1 MTVIGGFGVLLL
13 TAIVVAALFTAA
25 EKAKETKLINDGT
38 IPPYAGYKEDEIKK
52 LKTDGHK
59 TIAIKRIR
67 MGYQEHG
74 KCSLKKAVEVYDS
87 L

>member
-13 TAIVVAALFTAA
+13 AAIVVAAFFTAA
-25 EKAKETKLINDGT
+25 EKAKEAKLIKGGT
-38 IPPYAGYKEDEIKK
+38 IPPYTGYKEDEIKK
-52 LKTDGHK
+52 LKADGHQ

-67 MGYQEHG
+67 MGYQESE
-74 KCSLKKAVEVYDS
+74 KCSLRRAIEVYDS

>member
-25 EKAKETKLINDGT
+25 EKAKEAKLIKIGT
-38 IPPYAGYKEDEIKK
+38 IPPYTGYKEDEIKK
-52 LKTDGHK
+52 LKADGHK

-67 MGYQEHG
+67 MGYQEPE
-74 KCSLKKAVEVYDS
+74 KCSLRKAIEVYDS